1 MEVNA
6 ELIKAMQVR
15 NYSTTNI
22 RARCKDRLQ
31 FANSVAVTWLGST
44 MKPSHVGHTLL
55 FNETKYFCL
64 DAS

>member
-44 MKPSHVGHTLL
+44 MKPSRGR
-55 FNETKYFCL
+55 YF
-64 DAS
+64 AFQ